1 VDATPE
7 ASIPTARPRRTPST
21 TLLAGVL
28 LVACAGDEPPPPP
41 DGIATPPE
49 AIVEMRDTAFEPEEL
64 TVAVGEEVTFSNED
78 DQGHQLARGTP
89 DDFGDVGDRSIIDAG
104 LFQVRQYDAPGTYE
118 YVCTFHPDEMQFTL
132 TVVD

>member
-7 ASIPTARPRRTPST
+7 ASIPITRTRTATSAF
-21 TLLAGVL
+21 LLAGAL
-28 LVACAGDEPPPPP
+28 LVACGDEPPPPP
-41 DGIATPPE
+41 GGIATPAE

-64 TVAVGEEVTFSNED
+64 TVATGEQVTFRNED
-78 DQGHQLARGTP
+78 DQRHQLARGTP
-89 DDFGDVGDRSIIDAG
+89 DDFGDVRDRSIIDAG